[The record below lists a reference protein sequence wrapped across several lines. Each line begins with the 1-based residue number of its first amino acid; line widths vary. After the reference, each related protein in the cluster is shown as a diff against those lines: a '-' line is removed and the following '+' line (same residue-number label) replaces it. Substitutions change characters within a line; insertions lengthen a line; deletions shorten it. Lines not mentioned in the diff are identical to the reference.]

1 MATIKDV
8 AKAADVS
15 IATVSRVLNEDKK
28 LRVLPETKEKIL
40 RVASELNYSLKSK
53 EKKKTFNIG
62 IIQCYTFEQ
71 EFRDTYFL
79 SILQGVEKYLRKE
92 KMASTKVRYDDMNMK
107 QVLEGV
113 DGIIC
118 IGKFEKKYLDT
129 FSKLSSRIVLLDM
142 DLSPITNVCIS
153 LDFDDAMCKVV
164 NYFHSQGH
172 ETIGFMGR
180 NEYDEMSLQ
189 TISRKKSF
197 IKYCEYLGIKYEIFT
212 TNHEMTGDEGYS
224 VMNRVIEE
232 GKIPSAIF
240 CANDPLAMGAMQA
253 LLDAGI
259 KVPEEV
265 SIMGFNDVDS
275 CNFTRPTLSTVY
287 APSSE
292 MGEMGA
298 SLLHGMITEEDISYP
313 RRIQLPCQLVIRN
326 SCREK

>member
-1 MATIKDV
+1 M
-8 AKAADVS
+8 
-15 IATVSRVLNEDKK
+15 
-28 LRVLPETKEKIL
+28 
-40 RVASELNYSLKSK
+40 
-53 EKKKTFNIG
+53 
-62 IIQCYTFEQ
+62 
-71 EFRDTYFL
+71 
-79 SILQGVEKYLRKE
+79 
-92 KMASTKVRYDDMNMK
+92 
-107 QVLEGV
+107 

-153 LDFDDAMCKVV
+153 LDFDDAMYKVV

-253 LLDAGI
+253 LLDAKI

-265 SIMGFNDVDS
+265 SIMGFNDVDA

-326 SCREK
+326 SCREN

>member
-1 MATIKDV
+1 
-8 AKAADVS
+8 
-15 IATVSRVLNEDKK
+15 
-28 LRVLPETKEKIL
+28 
-40 RVASELNYSLKSK
+40 
-53 EKKKTFNIG
+53 
-62 IIQCYTFEQ
+62 
-71 EFRDTYFL
+71 
-79 SILQGVEKYLRKE
+79 
-92 KMASTKVRYDDMNMK
+92 MNMK

-172 ETIGFMGR
+172 KTIGFMGR

-240 CANDPLAMGAMQA
+240 CAQTLADGVSDLKDGA
-253 LLDAGI
+253 D
-259 KVPEEV
+259 
-265 SIMGFNDVDS
+265 
-275 CNFTRPTLSTVY
+275 TLSDASDDVVDGISELKDGAEDLKDGMQEFYDEGISKIKDLADENLTVILDRLK
-287 APSSE
+287 ALTSDE
-292 MGEMGA
+292 
-298 SLLHGMITEEDISYP
+298 ISYDTYSG
-313 RRIQLPCQLVIRN
+313 RSDSMNGSVKFII
-326 SCREK
+326 ETDEIE

>member
-1 MATIKDV
+1 
-8 AKAADVS
+8 
-15 IATVSRVLNEDKK
+15 
-28 LRVLPETKEKIL
+28 
-40 RVASELNYSLKSK
+40 
-53 EKKKTFNIG
+53 
-62 IIQCYTFEQ
+62 
-71 EFRDTYFL
+71 
-79 SILQGVEKYLRKE
+79 
-92 KMASTKVRYDDMNMK
+92 MASTKVRYDDMNMK

-189 TISRKKSF
+189 SISRKKSF

-212 TNHEMTGDEGYS
+212 TDHEMTGDEGYS

-232 GKIPSAIF
+232 GKIPSAVF

-265 SIMGFNDVDS
+265 SIIGFNDVDA

-298 SLLHGMITEEDISYP
+298 SLLHRMITEEDISYP
-313 RRIQLPCQLVIRN
+313 CRIQLPCQLVIRN

>member
-1 MATIKDV
+1 
-8 AKAADVS
+8 
-15 IATVSRVLNEDKK
+15 
-28 LRVLPETKEKIL
+28 
-40 RVASELNYSLKSK
+40 
-53 EKKKTFNIG
+53 
-62 IIQCYTFEQ
+62 
-71 EFRDTYFL
+71 
-79 SILQGVEKYLRKE
+79 
-92 KMASTKVRYDDMNMK
+92 
-107 QVLEGV
+107 
-113 DGIIC
+113 
-118 IGKFEKKYLDT
+118 
-129 FSKLSSRIVLLDM
+129 
-142 DLSPITNVCIS
+142 
-153 LDFDDAMCKVV
+153 MCKVV

-232 GKIPSAIF
+232 GKIPSAVF

-265 SIMGFNDVDS
+265 SIMGFNDVDA

-298 SLLHGMITEEDISYP
+298 SLLHRMITEEDISYP
-313 RRIQLPCQLVIRN
+313 CRIQLPCQLVIRN

>member
-15 IATVSRVLNEDKK
+15 IATVSRVLNEDKTLK
-28 LRVLPETKEKIL
+28 VLPETKEKIL

-118 IGKFEKKYLDT
+118 TGKFEKKYLDT

-189 TISRKKSF
+189 SISRKKSF

-212 TNHEMTGDEGYS
+212 TDHEMT
-224 VMNRVIEE
+224 
-232 GKIPSAIF
+232 
-240 CANDPLAMGAMQA
+240 
-253 LLDAGI
+253 
-259 KVPEEV
+259 
-265 SIMGFNDVDS
+265 
-275 CNFTRPTLSTVY
+275 
-287 APSSE
+287 
-292 MGEMGA
+292 
-298 SLLHGMITEEDISYP
+298 
-313 RRIQLPCQLVIRN
+313 
-326 SCREK
+326 

>member
-1 MATIKDV
+1 
-8 AKAADVS
+8 
-15 IATVSRVLNEDKK
+15 
-28 LRVLPETKEKIL
+28 
-40 RVASELNYSLKSK
+40 
-53 EKKKTFNIG
+53 
-62 IIQCYTFEQ
+62 
-71 EFRDTYFL
+71 
-79 SILQGVEKYLRKE
+79 
-92 KMASTKVRYDDMNMK
+92 MASTKVRYDDMNMK

-129 FSKLSSRIVLLDM
+129 FSKLSSRIVFLDM

-253 LLDAGI
+253 ILDAGI
-259 KVPEEV
+259 TVQVEV
-265 SIMGFNDVDS
+265 SIMRFN
-275 CNFTRPTLSTVY
+275 VY

>member
-15 IATVSRVLNEDKK
+15 IATVSRVLNEDKTLK
-28 LRVLPETKEKIL
+28 VLPETKEKIL

-212 TNHEMTGDEGYS
+212 N
-224 VMNRVIEE
+224 
-232 GKIPSAIF
+232 K
-240 CANDPLAMGAMQA
+240 
-253 LLDAGI
+253 
-259 KVPEEV
+259 
-265 SIMGFNDVDS
+265 
-275 CNFTRPTLSTVY
+275 
-287 APSSE
+287 
-292 MGEMGA
+292 
-298 SLLHGMITEEDISYP
+298 
-313 RRIQLPCQLVIRN
+313 
-326 SCREK
+326 